1 MRAELLKLAAE
12 MAARGEAFALATVV
26 RREPP
31 SSAQVGNAAIITA
44 AGEFH
49 GWLGGSCIR
58 PTVLREA
65 IAAIRDA
72 RPRLI
77 SISPDPEAARRPGVT
92 VFPMTCHSGGSV
104 EIYVEPMLPAPRL
117 VVFGATPVARTLAG
131 LGREMGY
138 AVETVDAPSPHPPA
152 LHGDGDAPCYA
163 VVATQ
168 GEGDEEA
175 VEAALALDPAYVG
188 VVASR
193 RRFAEMR
200 EMLIARG
207 AEPARL
213 DGIRNPAGLDLGGAT
228 PEEVALSILAEIVQL
243 RRARREPVAG
253 EAQEAEPAPAVP
265 GMAVDPVCGM
275 LVDVSSSGNFAE
287 YGGATVYFCCAGC
300 RTRFLANPGSFV
312 AAPAPV

>member
-12 MAARGEAFALATVV
+12 MAAQGEAFALATVV
-26 RREPP
+26 RREAP
-31 SSAQVGNAAIITA
+31 SSAQVGNVVIITA

-92 VFPMTCHSGGSV
+92 VFAMTCHSGGSV

-117 VVFGATPVARTLAG
+117 AVFGATPVARALAG

-152 LHGDGDAPCYA
+152 LHGDAPRFA

-175 VEAALALDPAYVG
+175 VEAALALDPAYLG

-207 AEPARL
+207 ADPARL
-213 DGIRNPAGLDLGGAT
+213 DRIRNPAGLDLGAAT

-243 RRARREPVAG
+243 RRASAEVPPDEARE
-253 EAQEAEPAPAVP
+253 EPAAPETAL
-265 GMAVDPVCGM
+265 DPVCGM
-275 LVDVSSSGNFAE
+275 TVDVATARHTAE
-287 YGGATVYFCCAGC
+287 HGGATVYFCCAGC
-300 RTRFLANPGSFV
+300 RTRFLAEPGWFI